1 MRLLLTIL
9 LIQLSA
15 VSCQL
20 SAQLKYE
27 LNCEP
32 YLIQLSYDSL
42 LAQVGIKEATGNNDG
57 EVLKYQKIFGLRNQ
71 PYCQML
77 QYWCYYITTK
87 DVTDIPIPKSAMAIS
102 SYNYAK
108 KKGVLVPY
116 EPTVHDLLVYQ
127 NKNMST
133 GHVERIIKT
142 GGLGWVIVVAGNT
155 SNGKTGN
162 QREGNGV
169 YKRERNIYH
178 PLSRILLIK
187 GLVGFRPV
195 RNTAEK
201 QGCNVK

>member
-9 LIQLSA
+9 LITIFATCGNWS
-15 VSCQL
+15 
-20 SAQLKYE
+20 QLKYE
-27 LNCEP
+27 LKCEP

-42 LAQVGIKEATGNNDG
+42 LAQVGIKEATGHNDG
-57 EVLKYQKIFGLRNQ
+57 AVQKYQNQFGVSRK

-77 QYWCYYITTK
+77 QYWCFSVNAK
-87 DVTDIPIPKSAMAIS
+87 QKSDIPIPKSALAIS

-108 KKGVLVPY
+108 KKGYAVSY
-116 EPTVHDLLVYQ
+116 EPAIHDLLVYQ
-127 NKNMST
+127 NSGDVT
-133 GHVERIIKT
+133 GHVERIIET
-142 GGLGWVIVVAGNT
+142 GESGWVTVIAGNT

-187 GLVGFRPV
+187 GLVGFIPIG
-195 RNTAEK
+195 NTAEK